1 MPAAIATILAMFSL
15 EARPK
20 PLPQG
25 LAADVLFDGNLAAAS
40 ARAIANRA
48 PDRRAGTRGDLSTAG
63 RVADTLSGLGFS
75 VERVRFSVGGKQ
87 LVNVVGRR
95 PGKSRREVVVIA
107 PRDATGVPD
116 VPGSA
121 GDTAA
126 LLELARVFEGRPTEK
141 TLVLAS
147 VDGAAMGEA
156 GATRLADRMGDPGLI
171 DGVLVMT
178 DLGAKHRSGGVIAP
192 WSNGSERTGI
202 ALQRTAA
209 DSLRQELPDPAGS
222 TSVSG
227 QLARLALPVG
237 IGEQGV
243 FLEAGYDSIRISGSG
258 ELPPEGARKAGDL
271 DPDRLGG
278 LGRTTLRTL
287 TALDE
292 GQPAQRGPSSYVI
305 AVSQVLPGWVLA
317 VLALGFLIPV
327 IVASVDAFARVR
339 RRRLAVTPW
348 LRWLAAAVLPFVV
361 GLALAE
367 LLSLLDATPEH
378 AGAPVA
384 PGLNPLDGPALG
396 VLGGIT
402 LAVALVFWLLRRAVV
417 SADAE
422 LADPSRPGA
431 ATATSLVVAGSLLVL
446 WLVNP
451 YAALV
456 MVPAAHLWMLATLVD
471 PKPPR
476 RARIVLIAGGLL
488 APLLVVVYYLFAL
501 DIDPLSGAW
510 YLLLL
515 VTGHSLGLIT
525 ALLGC
530 VLLGAFASVVSISRA
545 TREEPPAQRPGQPT
559 KPVYGPGS
567 YAGPGSLGGTE
578 SALRRQ

>member
-1 MPAAIATILAMFSL
+1 
-15 EARPK
+15 
-20 PLPQG
+20 
-25 LAADVLFDGNLAAAS
+25 
-40 ARAIANRA
+40 
-48 PDRRAGTRGDLSTAG
+48 
-63 RVADTLSGLGFS
+63 
-75 VERVRFSVGGKQ
+75 
-87 LVNVVGRR
+87 
-95 PGKSRREVVVIA
+95 
-107 PRDATGVPD
+107 
-116 VPGSA
+116 
-121 GDTAA
+121 
-126 LLELARVFEGRPTEK
+126 
-141 TLVLAS
+141 
-147 VDGAAMGEA
+147 
-156 GATRLADRMGDPGLI
+156 
-171 DGVLVMT
+171 
-178 DLGAKHRSGGVIAP
+178 
-192 WSNGSERTGI
+192 
-202 ALQRTAA
+202 
-209 DSLRQELPDPAGS
+209 
-222 TSVSG
+222 VSG

-258 ELPPEGARKAGDL
+258 ELPPEGARQAADL

-287 TALDE
+287 TALDQ
-292 GQPAQRGPSSYVI
+292 GQPAEHGPSSYVI

-339 RRRLAVTPW
+339 RRRLAVAPW

-431 ATATSLVVAGSLLVL
+431 ATATSLVVAGALLVL

-488 APLLVVVYYLFAL
+488 PPLLVAVYYLFAL

-525 ALLGC
+525 SLIGC
-530 VLLGAFASVVSISRA
+530 VLLGAFASVASISRA
-545 TREEPPAQRPGQPT
+545 TRDEAPAERPGAPR
-559 KPVYGPGS
+559 KPVYGAGS
-567 YAGPGSLGGTE
+567 HAGPGSLGGTE
-578 SALRRQ
+578 SALRR